1 MVIPT
6 DDLVTLDAFR
16 ASGQDYVLMD
26 EPDSATVR
34 LRFIGPFAGSDVLW
48 DARFRAVNDA
58 GTRCIEIGPAQGDT
72 RPLLVSLDI
81 ARFDQAA
88 IRKTIIMIRQYKRLR
103 EGRMCFG
110 ESGRD

>member
-1 MVIPT
+1 MVFLSN
-6 DDLVTLDAFR
+6 DALSLDAFR
-16 ASGQDYVLMD
+16 ALGQDHVLLD
-26 EPDSATVR
+26 EPDSTSVR
-34 LRFIGPFAGSDVLW
+34 LRFIGPFDGRDVLW
-48 DARFRAVNDA
+48 DAEFRALRDA

-103 EGRMCFG
+103 QGRMCFG
-110 ESGRD
+110 DSGRD